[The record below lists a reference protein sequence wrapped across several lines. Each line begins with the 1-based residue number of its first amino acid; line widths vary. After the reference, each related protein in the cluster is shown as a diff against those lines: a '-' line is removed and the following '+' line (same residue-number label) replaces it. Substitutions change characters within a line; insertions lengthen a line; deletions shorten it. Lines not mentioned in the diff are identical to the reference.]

1 MGFEVIYV
9 IDWLLMDTYKP
20 KGFGIP
26 PPPLPLFTCFC
37 MEFAA
42 NLQYTLINTGLTRFF
57 PHPPP
62 PPNKVE
68 VLNVCKICNK
78 CLTCNSQHC
87 PRIGGQLELHF
98 PHLKHKVSQ
107 TVLPGLKSQSLLS
120 LVYRLLSVR
129 RTSLLEKV
137 LLERVVFTKFSVL
150 VSLCPSLATLY
161 GVCFFF
167 PK

>member
-62 PPNKVE
+62 P
-68 VLNVCKICNK
+68 
-78 CLTCNSQHC
+78 Q
-87 PRIGGQLELHF
+87 
-98 PHLKHKVSQ
+98 
-107 TVLPGLKSQSLLS
+107 QS
-120 LVYRLLSVR
+120 
-129 RTSLLEKV
+129 
-137 LLERVVFTKFSVL
+137 
-150 VSLCPSLATLY
+150 
-161 GVCFFF
+161 
-167 PK
+167 